1 MHVILS
7 KAAFGY
13 KILKNICKIWLAS
26 GDIKWWKEMN
36 NTNIDDMIIL
46 CESKYNQRVLVND
59 KFDLLDENQTLS
71 HIYLSECVEK

>member
-1 MHVILS
+1 
-7 KAAFGY
+7 
-13 KILKNICKIWLAS
+13 
-26 GDIKWWKEMN
+26 MN

-71 HIYLSECVEK
+71 HLYLSECVEK